1 MPKEEEIELVKM
13 EKNHV
18 IAWIDAQGRKL
29 YLERGSEEGKIQ
41 LGLEIRKAEQFSTH
55 AGAESFIEQNL
66 STHFQPLFVI
76 DTIYTKK
83 GEKPVFQHL
92 KGL

>member
-1 MPKEEEIELVKM
+1 MEEIELVKM

-18 IAWIDAQGRKL
+18 IAWIDPQQGRKL
-29 YLERGSEEGKIQ
+29 YVERGSDEGKIQ
-41 LGLEIRKAEQFSTH
+41 LGVEIRKAEQFSTH
-55 AGAESFIEQNL
+55 AGAEMFIEQNL

-76 DTIYTKK
+76 ESIYIKK
-83 GEKPVFQHL
+83 GSKPVFQTL